1 MDTLARVLCSYLFLS
16 TGDARINKKI
26 ASCSSFSKMFLR
38 IYELSPWIH
47 TSCVCLQAVRLLKRG
62 GVLVY
67 STCTVTLAENEE
79 LVAWALNTFPS
90 LTLQPQVTNTS
101 ATWTDSQIQRVT
113 SGNVIKS
120 LLCFSSG
127 ASHRRRRHAGSR
139 PVTWAAATPPEV
151 QPRAELGPD
160 GDGGSP
166 LLQSRQGHHRLLY
179 CQVPEKLTGGHVF
192 SHSTVSPHT
201 AETAD
206 WNNRVYITTL
216 CVLWRGSVDKD
227 ARCAVYSICL
237 LTAALWNCGPYR
249 DKLYK
254 HRGQGREGEGGG
266 GRRGE
271 KRGGHVGMETE
282 WVLANAAVLASP

>member
-1 MDTLARVLCSYLFLS
+1 MNQVHES
-16 TGDARINKKI
+16 
-26 ASCSSFSKMFLR
+26 
-38 IYELSPWIH
+38 IH
-47 TSCVCLQAVRLLKRG
+47 PVCLQAVRLLKRG

-79 LVAWALNTFPS
+79 LVAWALNTFPC

-101 ATWTDSQIQRVT
+101 ATWKDSQLQRVM

-120 LLCFSSG
+120 LLCLSSG
-127 ASHRRRRHAGSR
+127 ASHWSRRHAGSR

-192 SHSTVSPHT
+192 LSQRRQPLTLRRLQTGTIMFILRHSVCFDGAVLTK
-201 AETAD
+201 
-206 WNNRVYITTL
+206 TL
-216 CVLWRGSVDKD
+216 
-227 ARCAVYSICL
+227 
-237 LTAALWNCGPYR
+237 AALF
-249 DKLYK
+249 
-254 HRGQGREGEGGG
+254 
-266 GRRGE
+266 
-271 KRGGHVGMETE
+271 T
-282 WVLANAAVLASP
+282 ASAS